1 MTSLT
6 NERLLQDLY
15 AELATIERQQED
27 TTLPHSD
34 QQLLD
39 QAWETVSRQI
49 DDLEDIMASEV
60 DDWRDA
66 AEYLDEAEEDSRP
79 PSPIEPVRFA
89 PSPPPSVTLQ
99 TVIGRDGQLRT
110 RLPDGRWIPAPSIS
124 ATWRPPPIEIP
135 VWTGSPSMP
144 PPPPRPG
151 QVSICN
157 CDSDGRCLYC
167 EEEELERWNSM
178 DDPRTGCDRCSGCHS
193 CQGYGYDGSD
203 EV

>member
-6 NERLLQDLY
+6 NERLLHTLY
-15 AELATIERQQED
+15 AELADIERQQED

-39 QAWETVSRQI
+39 QAWETVSQQI
-49 DDLEDIMASEV
+49 DDLEEIMASEV

-66 AEYLDEAEEDSRP
+66 SQP
-79 PSPIEPVRFA
+79 PTPIEPVRFA

-99 TVIGRDGQLRT
+99 TAIGRDGQLRT
-110 RLPDGRWIPAPSIS
+110 RVPDGRWIPAPSIS

-144 PPPPRPG
+144 PPPPRPAA
-151 QVSICN
+151 ICN

-167 EEEELERWNSM
+167 EEEELERWNSL
-178 DDPRTGCDRCSGCHS
+178 DDARTGCDRCSGCHY